1 MKSIIKDS
9 GSVFGSSLG
18 WQALKNTIDKLKP
31 SSIFILTD
39 ENTRKHCLSVF
50 IEKSE
55 ISNAYSIL
63 EIPAGEAFKTIE
75 SCVSLWNQLSEL
87 GADRASLLI
96 NLGGGVVTDL
106 GGFVAAT
113 FRRGISFINIP
124 TSLLAM
130 VDASV
135 GGKNGVDLGVLKN
148 QIGTIRSAECVI
160 VDTEFLKTLPEQEIK
175 SGMAEMF
182 KHGLIASEDYWNRMQ
197 LFSVEKTDEAFEL
210 IWESISIK
218 NDIVTK
224 DPLEKNLRKSLN
236 YGHTLGHAI
245 ESYCLENSNK
255 PSLLHGEAI
264 AIGMI
269 LATYIS
275 SEMLNFP
282 KTKRNNIT
290 EVLLRYFIKRSF
302 SEADIKEIIALLAF
316 DKKNSHGVIYFVLL
330 EEIGHIKTNQEVS
343 DKLIYSAFAY
353 YQNF

>member
-39 ENTRKHCLSVF
+39 ENTRKHCISVF

-87 GADRASLLI
+87 GADRASILI

-282 KTKRNNIT
+282 TTKRDNIT

>member
-39 ENTRKHCLSVF
+39 ENTRKHCISVF

-87 GADRASLLI
+87 GADRASILI

-282 KTKRNNIT
+282 KTKRDNIT